1 MIQKK
6 MIFTI
11 PPGMTREE
19 FMNSYFVFN
28 VEIKKEIEDTNAK
41 ITDITKSNVLKHTI
55 DQRIKSM
62 KEKRRSKK

>member
-1 MIQKK
+1 